1 MLTNTRARIANPKK
15 RAMLLSALYIAQEQ
29 YGWLSPQAIQR
40 VADRL
45 DLTTGQVL
53 STASFYTMFRLAPQG
68 RFAVQVCEGLSCYLV
83 GGAEPVI
90 EHVKE
95 RLQIEPGETTPDGR
109 FSLEVV
115 QCLAACDLA
124 PAIKVND
131 ELYGNLTAEKLDA
144 LLASLAEKEN

>member
-1 MLTNTRARIANPKK
+1 MLPNPRTRIRNPKK

-29 YGWLSPQAIQR
+29 YGWLSPEAIQR

-45 DLTTGQVL
+45 DLTPGQVF
-53 STASFYTMFRLAPQG
+53 STASFYTMFKLKPQG
-68 RFAVQVCEGLSCYLV
+68 HYAVQVCEGLSCYLV

-90 EHVKE
+90 EQVKH

-115 QCLAACDLA
+115 QCLATCDLA

-131 ELYGNLTAEKLDA
+131 ELYGDLTAEKLDA
-144 LLASLAEKEN
+144 LLAELAKKEI